1 MRQETTTARDV
12 KQAAREAA
20 AQVSGEVQR
29 GAQRILSEVKGAS
42 ADFAED
48 RKNDATDYLDDV
60 IGAAKQGT
68 AELDKKGHA
77 RTAAFVNE
85 TLDRCG
91 AATAHLKRTSP
102 PDLWQEVND
111 FAQERPVALFGA
123 AFLLGFG
130 ATRFLKSSQG
140 DRARQPS
147 VERPSKE
154 SREFSNAD
162 SDRRTSE
169 QSASGGHSGGT
180 GSEAAE

>member
-20 AQVSGEVQR
+20 AQVSGEVQK
-29 GAQRILSEVKGAS
+29 GAQRILSEVKGAG

-111 FAQERPVALFGA
+111 FAQERPIALFGA

-140 DRARQPS
+140 GRAHRHS
-147 VERPSKE
+147 DKRSA
-154 SREFSNAD
+154 SLNAD
-162 SDRRTSE
+162 PDRRTSE
-169 QSASGGHSGGT
+169 QSASGGHSGST